1 MYFILWSKQVQ
12 ERELEIGAKDFI
24 LVWWR
29 RRHRGVV
36 LIKYEHNNL
45 AERMNILLGK
55 KNWKLF

>member
-12 ERELEIGAKDFI
+12 EREFEIGAKDFI

-55 KNWKLF
+55 KN